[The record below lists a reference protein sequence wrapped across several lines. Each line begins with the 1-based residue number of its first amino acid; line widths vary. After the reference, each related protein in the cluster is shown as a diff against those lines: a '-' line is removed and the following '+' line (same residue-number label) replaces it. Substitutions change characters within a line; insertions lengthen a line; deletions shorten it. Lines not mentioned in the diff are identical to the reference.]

1 MAETGSTATS
11 TRRIGKLP
19 LANRDRRLEYTG
31 VVQPVLDYL
40 NSIPGAKAINIHGS
54 VFSERGT
61 PDIIGSIRGRTVA
74 FECKRSEREAPEDIQ
89 KWRLAEWLSAGAIVG
104 AVSDVKHVDLILRLM
119 GVID

>member
-1 MAETGSTATS
+1 M
-11 TRRIGKLP
+11 
-19 LANRDRRLEYTG
+19 ANRDKRLEYTG

-61 PDIIGSIRGRTVA
+61 PDVIGSIRGRTVA
-74 FECKRSEREAPEDIQ
+74 FECKRSEREAPEAIQ
-89 KWRLAEWLSAGAIVG
+89 KWRLAEWLAAGAVVG
-104 AVSDVKHVDLILRLM
+104 AVSDVKHVDMILRIM